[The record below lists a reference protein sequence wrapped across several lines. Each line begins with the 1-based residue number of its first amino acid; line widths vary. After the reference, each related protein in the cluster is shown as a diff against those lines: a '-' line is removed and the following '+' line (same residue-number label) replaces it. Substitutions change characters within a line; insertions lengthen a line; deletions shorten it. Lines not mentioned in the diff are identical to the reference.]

1 MATKIKVE
9 RPNSII
15 KVNIT
20 PLTDVI
26 KAKTAI
32 AVNSVVFAIKAKHLS

>member
-1 MATKIKVE
+1 MEIKMKME

-15 KVNIT
+15 KANVT

-26 KAKTAI
+26 KLKVAT
-32 AVNSVVFAIKAKHLS
+32 AVNSVVSAIKEKHLS